1 MGSQDPWIE
10 PSPDSSRELG
20 GASTSGVYGSPYA
33 YRNSPLSDSL
43 DGLKSLRNRNPRNPF
58 LGYLNINH
66 LRNKIVDL
74 RLILREIG
82 LEYISISETKLD
94 ASFPNAQFK
103 VDGYHFPPFRKDR
116 NGHGGGLIVFVKND
130 IIASRFTEYEPQE
143 IECICTQVNNSRKA
157 LACFF
162 QYTDLQKQEILITF
176 YLHCINL

>member
-1 MGSQDPWIE
+1 M
-10 PSPDSSRELG
+10 
-20 GASTSGVYGSPYA
+20 
-33 YRNSPLSDSL
+33 
-43 DGLKSLRNRNPRNPF
+43 
-58 LGYLNINH
+58 
-66 LRNKIVDL
+66 RNKIVDL

-130 IIASRFTEYEPQE
+130 IIASRFTEYEQKE
-143 IECICTQVNNSRKA
+143 IECICTKLTIAKIHWLVS
-157 LACFF
+157 
-162 QYTDLQKQEILITF
+162 QYTDLQKQETLITF